1 MLRTTYV
8 AIALLGATSSAC
20 VTPYWVGRTSLAEAS
35 RAPDAQTQIALR
47 AEPARGPGR
56 PVYLRYSE
64 LTRIVDDDRGARVHV
79 EVYSTRANRAV
90 GLVLIGLGIATVATG
105 IGLIASGLTDSPAT
119 GPDVHGYTVGI
130 PLGLV
135 GLGLVVPGILVARVG
150 NQALLP
156 TGMPGVR
163 YIPPPGSDA
172 PDDRPAPADAVP
184 LRADPVPV
192 PVPVDPNA
200 EPAPAPLTAPAP

>member
-1 MLRTTYV
+1 MLRTPYV

-20 VTPYWVGRTSLAEAS
+20 VTPYWVDRTSLAEAS

-47 AEPARGPGR
+47 AELARGTGR
-56 PVYLRYSE
+56 PAPPVYLRYSE
-64 LTRIVDDDRGARVHV
+64 LTRIVDDDRGSRVHV

-90 GLVLIGLGIATVATG
+90 GFVLIGLGIATVATG

-156 TGMPGVR
+156 TGLPGVR
-163 YIPPPGSDA
+163 YIPPVGSDA
-172 PDDRPAPADAVP
+172 PSDRPVKPDLGDAP
-184 LRADPVPV
+184 PVPIL
-192 PVPVDPNA
+192 VDPDA
-200 EPAPAPLTAPAP
+200 EPAPAPLTAPTP